1 MPVNEA
7 LLHNWFYG
15 NYYVR
20 ELAMLVF
27 AFLMGSLPIAPIFHW
42 LFDDMDPRLSST
54 ANALAPVCNTIKA
67 LIPAAIATHGVGAGI
82 GLGAGVAVMLGHCF
96 SPWRRLRGGTGVAAE
111 FGVLLGLCWPAG
123 LFYFFVWVGVAAV
136 TNYAV
141 IGSLIASAVSIVS
154 LWHFL
159 GAPGAAA
166 GLAMFLML
174 AARHQGSF
182 WRLADDTEPTLRK
195 TSVFAQ
201 TAGAERDSIVVMDG
215 QAIQSF

>member
-1 MPVNEA
+1 
-7 LLHNWFYG
+7 
-15 NYYVR
+15 
-20 ELAMLVF
+20 
-27 AFLMGSLPIAPIFHW
+27 
-42 LFDDMDPRLSST
+42 
-54 ANALAPVCNTIKA
+54 
-67 LIPAAIATHGVGAGI
+67 
-82 GLGAGVAVMLGHCF
+82 
-96 SPWRRLRGGTGVAAE
+96 VAAE